1 MKVIFHPEAA
11 DEMSESARFFDEK
24 SSGLGSDLITAIQ
37 ESTRRIVQFPES
49 GPIEKWNIRK
59 CLVRGF
65 PFTLLYE
72 ASQDQIFIVAVM
84 HQHRRPGYW
93 ARRLK

>member
-1 MKVIFHPEAA
+1 MKVIFHPEAS
-11 DEMSESARFFDEK
+11 DEMFESARFFDEK
-24 SSGLGSDLITAIQ
+24 SAGLGSDFISAIQ
-37 ESTRRIVQFPES
+37 ESTRRITQFPQS

-59 CLVRGF
+59 CLVHGF

-72 ASQDQIFIVAVM
+72 VSQDLIFIVAVM

>member
-1 MKVIFHPEAA
+1 MKVIFHPEAS
-11 DEMSESARFFDEK
+11 DEMFESARFFDEK
-24 SSGLGSDLITAIQ
+24 CAGLGSDLITAIQ
-37 ESTRRIVQFPES
+37 ESTRRILQFPES

-72 ASQDQIFIVAVM
+72 ATSDHIFIVAVM
-84 HQHRRPGYW
+84 HQHRRPGFW

>member
-1 MKVIFHPEAA
+1 MRVIFHPEASA
-11 DEMSESARFFDEK
+11 EMLESARFFDEK
-24 SSGLGSDLITAIQ
+24 SAGLGSDLITAIQ
-37 ESTRRIVQFPES
+37 ESTRRIAKFPES

-72 ASQDQIFIVAVM
+72 AGQDQIYIVAVM

-93 ARRLK
+93 ASRVK